1 MAFVQ
6 SSVLTQPPAVYNLP
20 FNIALLPPNRLGF
33 VVYLL
38 AERVYFAGAPLTL
51 LYIWNVWTISA
62 LLVQPLGLSPTSQ
75 PPIT

>member
-38 AERVYFAGAPLTL
+38 AERVYFAGAPF
-51 LYIWNVWTISA
+51 
-62 LLVQPLGLSPTSQ
+62 
-75 PPIT
+75 